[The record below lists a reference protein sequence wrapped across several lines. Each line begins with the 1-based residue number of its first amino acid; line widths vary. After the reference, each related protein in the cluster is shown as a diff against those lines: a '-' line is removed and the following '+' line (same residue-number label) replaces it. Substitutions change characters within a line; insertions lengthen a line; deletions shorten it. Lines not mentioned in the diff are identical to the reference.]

1 VNKAGG
7 AVSPQ
12 IWLPFTGAYRFI
24 QVLAL
29 AGLYI
34 NSAATR
40 YATVST
46 SRF

>member
-1 VNKAGG
+1 MNEAGG

-12 IWLPFTGAYRFI
+12 IWLSFTGAYRFI

-29 AGLYI
+29 AGLYT

-40 YATVST
+40 YATTST